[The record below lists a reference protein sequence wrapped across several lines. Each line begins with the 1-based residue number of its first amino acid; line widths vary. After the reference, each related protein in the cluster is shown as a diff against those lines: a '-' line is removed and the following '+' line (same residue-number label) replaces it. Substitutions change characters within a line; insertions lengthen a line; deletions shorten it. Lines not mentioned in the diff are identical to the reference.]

1 MCAPLLSLAQ
11 ETSSKTMRNASVC
24 APLLSLAQET
34 SSRTMRIASVNA
46 HLISLAQIA
55 SLSSA
60 QRLATVDVLI
70 CYALPTS
77 LLTMMSANAIAM

>member
-1 MCAPLLSLAQ
+1 MFALLLSLAQ
-11 ETSSKTMRNASVC
+11 ETSSRTRKNANVF

-34 SSRTMRIASVNA
+34 SSRMIRTASVNA

-60 QRLATVDVLI
+60 KRFATVDAI
-70 CYALPTS
+70 CYAPPTS
-77 LLTMMSANAIAM
+77 LPTTLTANAIAM